1 LEARSRAQ
9 PNIEVKIVV
18 SVSVV
23 VSVSNVFLSLSSL
36 LCRDEHLAEE
46 VLAVYPFCDLVHNYW
61 VLCRRVY
68 NAFLVIHVLFMA
80 LFTVYVMPSTA
91 FLAAR
96 FAFIYFSF
104 ERNC

>member
-1 LEARSRAQ
+1 M
-9 PNIEVKIVV
+9 V

-36 LCRDEHLAEE
+36 LCCGRDEHLAEE

-96 FAFIYFSF
+96 FALIYFSF